1 MIEASEIISE
11 FAADQE
17 FAAALE
23 EARSALAAEQERLGP
38 EFERVLFGNLED
50 LYEQ

>member
-1 MIEASEIISE
+1 MIEVSEIISE

-38 EFERVLFGNLED
+38 EFEKVLFENLWGMYD
-50 LYEQ
+50 R